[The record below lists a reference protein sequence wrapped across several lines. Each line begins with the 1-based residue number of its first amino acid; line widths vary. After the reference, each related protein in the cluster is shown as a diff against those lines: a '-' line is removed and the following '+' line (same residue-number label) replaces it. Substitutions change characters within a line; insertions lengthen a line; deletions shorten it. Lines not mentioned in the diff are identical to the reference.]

1 MPLNTSVWF
10 LPSER
15 PSTIER
21 EAGVYPVSIGRE
33 QNFGGVWQIEHRF
46 RTVREANYILFRMYG
61 WYYAPAGRRPDGY
74 RYFPKRCY
82 EWRGPIPTTEVRN
95 AA

>member
-33 QNFGGVWQIEHRF
+33 QNFGEYRSSAAA
-46 RTVREANYILFRMYG
+46 RRAAMEA
-61 WYYAPAGRRPDGY
+61 A
-74 RYFPKRCY
+74 
-82 EWRGPIPTTEVRN
+82 RG
-95 AA
+95 